1 MSKALRT
8 ATALL
13 AVSLAAFA
21 LLQPMAMPL
30 ATARAQSPSWFSVT
44 LKYPY
49 LIISDSLFY
58 WINISL
64 KDGARAS
71 YWYVNVSK
79 PQLVNVVP
87 PASLEYPV
95 PMISISRPNSTAAPL
110 PSPLSSVSWNA
121 TIVEST
127 PYSTTIKL
135 FPLNETAIAPF
146 LVTVYVTVSPLAPYL
161 RYTISVTNVGPVPAW
176 ATITYVAGSAP
187 AAPSSWKAAAELM
200 RPNGSVEV
208 VGLENGS
215 AVSGYIISALEA
227 DVEEGSSGIA
237 IGVSPLTEP
246 ASVELMQGTLF
257 GLSSNQSYLA
267 LSYNT
272 SLIRP
277 GGTYNVTFDV
287 YSLWLSPVTLMSVD
301 AAQAAEYVYP
311 GFSSLIPQVVAY
323 NDTISALSSEVSA
336 LSAEVDSLRNE
347 TNNLSARLYYVEV
360 QLKNSER
367 TASYYMRIAHRSGVM
382 AAGFFVAG
390 IVVGLLGGAYLLSPT
405 ARETLARRG
414 APARAG
420 AGRQPKK

>member
-1 MSKALRT
+1 MNKASGI
-8 ATALL
+8 ASALL
-13 AVSLAAFA
+13 IVSFIALAAFQLA
-21 LLQPMAMPL
+21 AAPL
-30 ATARAQSPSWFSVT
+30 IVARAQAPSWFSVT

-49 LIISDSLFY
+49 LIIDDSLFY

-87 PASLEYPV
+87 PASLEYPI
-95 PMISISRPNSTAAPL
+95 PSISISRPNSTTAPL
-110 PSPLSSVSWNA
+110 PGPLASVSWNA

-135 FPLNETAIAPF
+135 FPLNESAIVPF

-161 RYTISVTNVGPVPAW
+161 RYTVSVTNVGPVPAW
-176 ATITYVAGSAP
+176 TTITYLAGAAP
-187 AAPSSWKAAAELM
+187 ATPSSWKAAAELM
-200 RPNGSVEV
+200 KPNGSLEV
-208 VGLENGS
+208 VGLENGT
-215 AVSGYIISALEA
+215 AVSGYVISALEA
-227 DVEEGSSGIA
+227 DVEEGYKGIA

-246 ASVELMQGTLF
+246 ASVELLQGALF

-267 LSYNT
+267 LTYST
-272 SLIRP
+272 PLIQP
-277 GGTYNVTFDV
+277 GETYNVTFDV
-287 YSLWLSPVTLMSVD
+287 YSVWLSPVTLLSVD

-311 GFSSLIPQVVAY
+311 NLSSLLPQAIGY
-323 NDTISALSSEVSA
+323 NDTISALSSEISA
-336 LSAEVDSLRNE
+336 LSTEVNSLRNE

-360 QLKNSER
+360 QLKDSER
-367 TASYYMRIAHRSGVM
+367 TASYYMHIAHRSGLM

-405 ARETLARRG
+405 AREALARKG
-414 APARAG
+414 AQARAG
-420 AGRQPKK
+420 AGKQPKK